1 MDVPAEAQSPA
12 EFSGGVASR
21 MITPSKP
28 MSPNPASA
36 RGQLFRVAVV
46 GAASLK
52 GKEVAEVLNER
63 NFPAIDVR
71 LLDDDDHAQG
81 QLEAV
86 GEEVSFIQSV
96 RAEQFEHVD
105 FAFFAGDARS
115 TRHSWKDAR
124 DAGCTIVDLSGA
136 LEGEPGAAVRS
147 VWTERE
153 LGIVPAPDL
162 QPGPSIVPHPG
173 AVMLALLL
181 LRLRKA
187 GPLLHA
193 VATLHEPASE
203 IGQKGMDELHQQ
215 TVNLLSFQPLPK
227 DVYDAQIAFNL
238 LPRYGVG
245 SENSLAAIEAR
256 ILRDLQRIGGPE
268 SLLASLNL
276 LQAPVFHGL
285 AVSLFIELQQ
295 ATGLDGVAK
304 ALNGDHITVVTDS
317 DPPSNVSAAGQ
328 GDILVSIQKDALR
341 ANGFWL
347 WAVADN
353 LRVAALNAVEC
364 AESLASTRP
373 VGKIQ

>member
-1 MDVPAEAQSPA
+1 
-12 EFSGGVASR
+12 
-21 MITPSKP
+21 MITPPKIL
-28 MSPNPASA
+28 SPNPASV

-63 NFPAIDVR
+63 HFPATDVR
-71 LLDDDDHAQG
+71 LMDDDDQAQG
-81 QLEAV
+81 QLEAL
-86 GEEVSFIQSV
+86 GDEVSFIQGV

-105 FAFFAGDARS
+105 FSFFAGDAQS
-115 TRHSWKDAR
+115 TRRSWKIAR
-124 DAGCTIVDLSGA
+124 DAGCTIIDLSGA
-136 LEGEPGAAVRS
+136 LEGESGTSVRS

-153 LGIVPAPDL
+153 LGVVPQPDL
-162 QPGPSIVPHPG
+162 QPGPCVVPHPG
-173 AVMLALLL
+173 AIMLALLL

-187 GPLLHA
+187 GPLVHA

-238 LPRYGVG
+238 LPRYGV
-245 SENSLAAIEAR
+245 SAENSLAAIEAR

-285 AVSLFIELQQ
+285 AVSLFIELQR
-295 ATGLDGVAK
+295 TVNMDGVAK
-304 ALNGDHITVVTDS
+304 AIGGDHITVVADS

-341 ANGFWL
+341 PNGFWL

-353 LRVAALNAVEC
+353 LRLAALNAVEC